1 MDSRKDI
8 PEPFW
13 DLLDGYRAELTEQ
26 ALAIVGNAQ
35 DAEDVVQE
43 TFCEAVRHPE
53 KLAEARSLGAWLKAI
68 NRANALNKVRAKKH
82 DSKRIDRKQLE
93 APARSTTTGG
103 FSAIEINDM
112 VSRAIAALPDD
123 QRAAI
128 LMHYY
133 EHKSHDEIAKHL
145 NVSPRTVRRLLY
157 DASLA
162 MHAVLKPQ
170 ASAAD
175 TDSPPPQPIQGD
187 TP

>member
-1 MDSRKDI
+1 MDARKDI

-13 DLLDGYRAELTEQ
+13 ELLDGYRRELGEQ

-35 DAEDVVQE
+35 DAEEVVQE

-68 NRANALNKVRAKKH
+68 NRANAINKVRAKKH

-103 FSAIEINDM
+103 FSAVEINDM
-112 VSRAIAALPDD
+112 VSRAVATLPDD

-133 EHKSHDEIAKHL
+133 EHKSHDEIARHL

-175 TDSPPPQPIQGD
+175 AESPLPPSPEGEM
-187 TP
+187 P